1 MRKSVLLLLST
12 FQTIYALQPGNEDG
26 IQKERPNL
34 VVIMTDEHNLRTI
47 SAYRDYY
54 LSKYPKDEVDVWG
67 ENLFVDTPNID
78 SLTKEGAMFTN
89 YYTPVPQCT
98 PSRTAFLTGEC
109 KVRF

>member
-1 MRKSVLLLLST
+1 MRKSVWLLLST
-12 FQTIYALQPGNEDG
+12 FCTISALQAGNEDG
-26 IQKERPNL
+26 IKKERPNL

-67 ENLFVDTPNID
+67 ENIFVSTPNID
-78 SLTKEGAMFTN
+78 SLANEGAMFTN

-98 PSRTAFLTGEC
+98 PSRTAFLTGEYN
-109 KVRF
+109 VNF

>member
-1 MRKSVLLLLST
+1 MWKSVLLLLST
-12 FQTIYALQPGNEDG
+12 FRTINALQTLNEDG
-26 IQKERPNL
+26 TQKERPNL
-34 VVIMTDEHNLRTI
+34 VVVMTDEHNLRTI

-67 ENLFVDTPNID
+67 DNIFVSTPNID
-78 SLTKEGAMFTN
+78 SLANEGAMFTN